1 VSTTAQTFD
10 EDEKILNLREL
21 FAKLWPRRWWIV
33 ATVLLAVAGAT
44 VIAFTMTRKYRA
56 AVVVVPAAAD
66 RNALGGM
73 GGLAQLG
80 GLASLAG
87 INLGGGNTE
96 TEEGI
101 AVLKSRGFTE
111 KFIQDHNLMP
121 VLYAKRWDAA
131 AGKWR
136 EGERPPTPAKAFKDF
151 DSKIRS
157 VVEDK
162 KTGLIT
168 VLVIWRDR
176 EQAAQWANEL
186 VQRLNVEMRSRAIAN
201 TNASLG
207 FLEKELEGT
216 TTVATRDA
224 ISRLIEAQVKQRMLA
239 NVTQE
244 YAFRVVDHAMPPDAD
259 DPVGPRKLVVLLAG
273 ALVGLVLGVG
283 GVLLAGFLGL
293 GAPRARSG
301 E

>member
-1 VSTTAQTFD
+1 VSTTAQAFD
-10 EDEKILNLREL
+10 EDEQILNLREL
-21 FAKLWPRRWWIV
+21 FAKLWARRWWIV
-33 ATVLLAVAGAT
+33 ASVVLAVVVAA

-56 AVVVVPAAAD
+56 AVVVVPTAAD

-73 GGLAQLG
+73 GGLGQLG

-87 INLGGGNTE
+87 INLGTGNTE

-101 AVLKSRGFTE
+101 AVLKSRAFTE

-121 VLYAKRWDAA
+121 VLFAERWDAT

-136 EGERPPTPAKAFKDF
+136 EGGRPPTPAKAFKYF
-151 DSKIRS
+151 NTKIRS
-157 VVEDK
+157 VVQDK

-168 VLVIWRDR
+168 LLVTWRDR
-176 EQAAQWANEL
+176 EQAAQWANEM
-186 VQRLNVEMRSRAIAN
+186 VQRLNMEMRSRAIAN

-216 TTVATRDA
+216 AAVATRDA

-244 YAFRVVDHAMPPDAD
+244 YAFRVVDRAMPPDAD
-259 DPVGPRKLVVLLAG
+259 DSVGPGKLVVLIAG
-273 ALVGLVLGVG
+273 AMAGFALGVG

-293 GAPRARSG
+293 GAPRARA
-301 E
+301 